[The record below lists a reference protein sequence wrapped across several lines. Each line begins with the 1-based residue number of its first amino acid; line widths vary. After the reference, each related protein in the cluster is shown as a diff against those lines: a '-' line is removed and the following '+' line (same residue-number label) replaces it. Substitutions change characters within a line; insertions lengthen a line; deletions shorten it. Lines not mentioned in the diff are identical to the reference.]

1 MVPDGRVD
9 GITFIVVVPLAE
21 YDALVD
27 PVKKIGISHVIGRL
41 NHTLQGEPFVLIGP
55 RRWGSSNSSLGVKV
69 TYADVYNSLMLIEV
83 VPGNDA
89 DSGEPSYGTHFF
101 QDLVE
106 ANIFPL
112 AIHVD
117 NDRGF
122 IRDSHFADAPNLLAH
137 LSPQDADFA
146 DVIQVYNVPANCSG
160 KTLTVVMDS
169 SSEEA
174 LGFLESSN
182 A

>member
-1 MVPDGRVD
+1 
-9 GITFIVVVPLAE
+9 
-21 YDALVD
+21 
-27 PVKKIGISHVIGRL
+27 
-41 NHTLQGEPFVLIGP
+41 
-55 RRWGSSNSSLGVKV
+55 
-69 TYADVYNSLMLIEV
+69 
-83 VPGNDA
+83 
-89 DSGEPSYGTHFF
+89 
-101 QDLVE
+101 
-106 ANIFPL
+106 
-112 AIHVD
+112 VD